1 MIYKNKNNSFTISK
15 KDLYRRNINLL
26 LNQLVMKNI
35 FQIFSINTLLFN
47 LLCYICNYMKKDYA
61 TFTHVPYLVLE

>member
-47 LLCYICNYMKKDYA
+47 LL
-61 TFTHVPYLVLE
+61 